1 MESAKD
7 MVEAI
12 DTCIRLDDDFELDEW
27 EENFYINIREK
38 VLAGQIMSTNRMA
51 SLEKIYDRT

>member
-1 MESAKD
+1 MESAQD

-27 EENFYINIREK
+27 EEGFYISIREL
-38 VLAGQIMSTNRMA
+38 VLAGRTLSTKRMA